1 MSQSVQAS
9 ETGAE
14 GSMIEGLLRARPAD
28 EGLVKTLATL
38 GIDVKRLEP
47 KLPSKTWAKVL
58 EAVRQYWFPALGP
71 DEGTTKV
78 GYEFARGFQETIGG
92 KIVLAA
98 LPMLNPHTLLLRWPR
113 FVKLGRSDV
122 VFSAE
127 KVGPKAVRLEST
139 DPAAI
144 SPYFSVGILGFIFE
158 RLRVTPRVRVERHG
172 AERFT
177 LHYEWD

>member
-1 MSQSVQAS
+1 MSESVQAS

-28 EGLVKTLATL
+28 EGLVKALASL

-47 KLPSKTWAKVL
+47 RLPSKKWAQVL
-58 EAVRQYWFPALGP
+58 EAVRQCWFPSLDA
-71 DEGTTKV
+71 DEGITKV

-92 KIVLAA
+92 KIVLAT

-113 FVKLGRSDV
+113 FVKLGRSDLLS
-122 VFSAE
+122 SAE
-127 KVGPKAVRLEST
+127 KVGPKAVRLDST

-172 AERFT
+172 PERFT